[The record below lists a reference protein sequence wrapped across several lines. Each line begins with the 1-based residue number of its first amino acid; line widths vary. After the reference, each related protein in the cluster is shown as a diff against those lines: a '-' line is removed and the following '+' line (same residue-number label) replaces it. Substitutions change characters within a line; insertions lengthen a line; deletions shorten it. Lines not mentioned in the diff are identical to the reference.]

1 MKKHNYL
8 FILLLF
14 ITNTS
19 LLAQSLDFAIANKT
33 VTATEV
39 TFDVTL
45 ASDTPFKLGSGQ
57 LYFNFNTAAF
67 GEWVIDND
75 AVTISYPDG
84 SVLAQSNGFPLYT
97 SFVENDNTASRF
109 SFSWQQGVSS
119 GTYPADN
126 ITSTPAVL
134 FHVSMAFTTGGQ
146 FQSDDICF
154 ESSDVF
160 DDQTF
165 TACGPASFGFA
176 DCLNEPGV
184 QLTDDNFECSAAL
197 PIQLLNFEAQAQDNY
212 TTLLNWQT
220 ASEYNN
226 EYFTVERSVDGRT
239 FLPLEKVPGAGFSN
253 AELSYQTID
262 PNPYI
267 GINYYRLKQTDFDGA
282 FSYSEIQSVQFAED
296 AWTKVTVYPNPSPG
310 LATLSLNTDFKLGT
324 MQILNTDQQLL
335 FTQELTPDNR
345 QVPLELTRWPAGVYF
360 ISVQLD
366 GERTTQRLVITD

>member
-176 DCLNEPGV
+176 DCLNEPGI
-184 QLTDDNFECSAAL
+184 QLTDDNFDCSALL
-197 PIQLLNFEAQAQDNY
+197 PIQLLDFQAKAQDNY

-239 FLPLEKVPGAGFSN
+239 FLPLEKVPGAGFSD

-262 PNPYI
+262 PSPHI
-267 GINYYRLKQTDFDGA
+267 GLNYYRLKQTDFDGT
-282 FSYSEIQSVQFAED
+282 FSYSDIKQVTFQEKGDWD
-296 AWTKVTVYPNPSPG
+296 AKMYPNPTSEQTQLIIPNDFNSG
-310 LATLSLNTDFKLGT
+310 SLTISDVNGR
-324 MQILNTDQQLL
+324 IV
-335 FTQELTPDNR
+335 FTQKITDHSAPIPIDTKQWQAGTYLV
-345 QVPLELTRWPAGVYF
+345 QLELDG
-360 ISVQLD
+360 QLMSK
-366 GERTTQRLVITD
+366 RLVVAD